1 MDRYPLGLQQYRAAK
16 LRIYE
21 NAKTCVV
28 NADDALTMPVRGA
41 DERCISFGVD
51 VGDYHLNRQQGETW
65 LRVKGEKV
73 LNVKEMPLTGQ
84 HNYSNALAALA
95 LADAAGLPRASSL
108 KALTTFTVWRTV
120 SSWCWITTAYAGLT
134 TRRRPTSAAPR
145 RR

>member
-51 VGDYHLNRQQGETW
+51 VGDYHLTASRAKPGCA
-65 LRVKGEKV
+65 LKV
-73 LNVKEMPLTGQ
+73 RK
-84 HNYSNALAALA
+84 
-95 LADAAGLPRASSL
+95 SSM
-108 KALTTFTVWRTV
+108 
-120 SSWCWITTAYAGLT
+120 
-134 TRRRPTSAAPR
+134 
-145 RR
+145 

>member
-1 MDRYPLGLQQYRAAK
+1 M
-16 LRIYE
+16 
-21 NAKTCVV
+21 

-95 LADAAGLPRASSL
+95 LAMPQVAAGQQPEGADHLYRSGAPFPVGAGTQR
-108 KALTTFTVWRTV
+108 RT
-120 SSWCWITTAYAGLT
+120 LD
-134 TRRRPTSAAPR
+134 
-145 RR
+145 